1 MVISKIYY
9 QIYANIQVS
18 SWWQTTGI
26 DMSPVL
32 TKIMVSNA
40 LMGSLN
46 GDLLHILFIFEEAAT
61 VIEPDWASTP
71 ELI

>member
-1 MVISKIYY
+1 
-9 QIYANIQVS
+9 
-18 SWWQTTGI
+18 
-26 DMSPVL
+26 MSPVL

-71 ELI
+71 ELILLSEIRRYRKFL